1 MKKIFLLLF
10 IYPLFWS
17 CSQEEIIPIEDEQVM
32 LLSFYLHNSH
42 MSPGELIRSYAAA
55 DEKIL
60 LLGREEFRTDF
71 SLLRSIVPI
80 LNDLQMRSMGFWFL
94 DNINQEILDNYFI
107 GNSDQYSA
115 DDLLFLSDPSKTGF
129 YELKDFIV
137 YLRDFIQESPE
148 EASLWHISG
157 TEPSED
163 TQTSPFLIYSN
174 SAQFEKKDTTD
185 IRKRV
190 LIHNL
195 LLSENGKWELPFQ
208 GALYNLMI
216 NNWPLYHYSG
226 INLNESPFG
235 NMYLSDADNREKI
248 PVSLYYDSLILMG
261 VENLFD
267 PLSPIEGFINEGN
280 TPEALK
286 YFPDQLIRNKV
297 KPASYLMNRTLRRQF
312 NKRKRQFSK
321 FSKIIDE
328 NYPSLE

>member
-10 IYPLFWS
+10 ISLLFWS
-17 CSQEEIIPIEDEQVM
+17 CSQEEIIPLENEQVM
-32 LLSFYLHNSH
+32 VLSSYLQNLHQ
-42 MSPGELIRSYAAA
+42 SPGELIRSYAAK
-55 DEKIL
+55 DEKIQL
-60 LLGREEFRTDF
+60 FGREEIRSDF
-71 SLLRSIVPI
+71 SLLRSIVPV

-107 GNSDQYSA
+107 GNSRQYSA
-115 DDLLFLSDPSKTGF
+115 EDLLFLSDPSKTGF

-137 YLRDFIQESPE
+137 YLKDFIQKSPE

-157 TEPSED
+157 TQLSED
-163 TQTSPFLIYSN
+163 TQPSPYLLYSN
-174 SAQFEKKDTTD
+174 GTQSEKKDTTD
-185 IRKRV
+185 KRKRV

-195 LLSENGKWELPFQ
+195 LLNENGKWELPFQ

-216 NNWPLYHYSG
+216 HKWPLYRYSG

-235 NMYLSDADNREKI
+235 NLYLSETDNKEQNPI
-248 PVSLYYDSLILMG
+248 SLYYDGLILMG

-280 TPEALK
+280 APEALK
-286 YFPDQLIRNKV
+286 HFPDQFIRNKV
-297 KPASYLMNRTLRRQF
+297 KPASYLMNRTLRRQL
-312 NKRKRQFSK
+312 NKRKRIFSK
-321 FSKIIDE
+321 FSEIIDE